1 MNPQHN
7 KRCTKCGV
15 VKLLKE
21 FYKHKAGHLGHTS
34 QCKECMRLYSRE
46 KRLKNPD
53 LERAKARKY
62 RSENVE
68 IFRQS
73 HKKWRL
79 KNVERERERVRA
91 YRAEHLE
98 ILREKERLFRRANA
112 DYYEALYAIT
122 KTEKQEATVRMAT
135 KIGVPWGPDE
145 DSFIVVNLDNMDTY
159 QMAIR
164 LGRTWLATRT
174 RYSKLR
180 KELTN
185 AT

>member
-1 MNPQHN
+1 MNQPHD

-21 FYKHKAGHLGHTS
+21 FCKHKAGYLGHTS
-34 QCKECMRLYSRE
+34 QCKECMRQYQRE

-68 IFRQS
+68 RYRQS
-73 HKKWRL
+73 HAKWRL
-79 KNVERERERVRA
+79 KNVERERERARV
-91 YRAEHLE
+91 YRAENLE
-98 ILREKERLFRRANA
+98 ILREKDRLFHRANA
-112 DYYEALYAIT
+112 DYYKALYAIT
-122 KTEKQEATVRMAT
+122 ETEKQEATVRMAT
-135 KIGVPWGPDE
+135 KIGVPWSPDE
-145 DSFIVVNLDNMDTY
+145 DSFIVANLNNMDTY

-164 LGRTWLATRT
+164 LGRTWMATRT
-174 RYSKLR
+174 RYFKLR
-180 KELTN
+180 KELAN